1 MSTYNVTRVG
11 NTGKRLTGTA
21 MRTYRADDARTA
33 GALYVAAEGIDG
45 ARYAG
50 GDAGFFTFRPPAD
63 GAPVR
68 VLVELVEDTVS
79 TRKVW
84 RCAGNSGSMYA
95 KRDMSGFVEVFQ
107 SDLDTERAAGTH
119 LFKITL

>member
-11 NTGKRLTGTA
+11 KNGKRLAGSAT
-21 MRTYRADDARTA
+21 RTYRADDARTA
-33 GALYVAAEGIDG
+33 GALYVAAEGINSPQF
-45 ARYAG
+45 AG
-50 GDAGFFTFRPPAD
+50 GDADLFTFNPTGD

-68 VLVELVEDTVS
+68 VLVEIVEDTVS
-79 TRKVW
+79 TRQVW

-95 KRDMSGFVEVFQ
+95 KRDMSGFVEVYQ
-107 SDLDTERAAGTH
+107 KDIDRERAAGTH